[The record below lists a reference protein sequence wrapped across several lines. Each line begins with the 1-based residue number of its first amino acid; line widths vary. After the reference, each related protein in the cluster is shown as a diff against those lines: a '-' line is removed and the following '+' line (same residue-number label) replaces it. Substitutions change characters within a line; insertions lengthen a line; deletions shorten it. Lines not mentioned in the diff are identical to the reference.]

1 GRREREDRA
10 VARVERDDGAA
21 VRVPAADAVRG
32 ARPLDSV
39 LERAFGRALDVQVEG
54 QPDCAARAWVQRR
67 LELAPRVAERVD
79 AQVELPRN
87 AAEVRV
93 VRSLDTRLPDL
104 VARAVRLAELLQLLR
119 RDFARVSEQLR

>member
-1 GRREREDRA
+1 
-10 VARVERDDGAA
+10 
-21 VRVPAADAVRG
+21 
-32 ARPLDSV
+32 
-39 LERAFGRALDVQVEG
+39 G
-54 QPDCAARAWVQRR
+54 QPDCAAGAWVQRR

-119 RDFARVSEQLR
+119 RDFARVSEQLRGELPVRVAPRERVRDPEPGVVLAVLEQVPHLRLAHLVLDHDR